1 MYIEFVKNTDG
12 THIPH
17 IQGKLCF
24 PLVQFLIHQRVTPMN
39 RGGRREPTTIN
50 NMATHMKIWFD
61 YCADLGL
68 KFDQVTYELH
78 LEVLKKSLKAN
89 RAQSQSINAYYRT
102 WRVFYEWCDAQGV
115 GHLMQFPAKVES
127 SKSQSRGNPL
137 LANQL
142 TSNAKVLTDPGLE
155 AVITVDD
162 YKELVLNHDEF
173 TKFAEALRRE
183 DPVYENIGY
192 MMVTTGLRI
201 GGVMQIPVGADK
213 RNPKWLRY
221 PELAASGATFQ
232 KLTYAPKGNKR
243 LLQCIVLTES
253 LKVLHEGY
261 IQTVRKERVGAYK
274 NKFETADVPL
284 WLNKNGKQVQKNDIW
299 SSFRAASQAVGRQV
313 KPHHLRHTY
322 ATYIIYNYFK
332 AHGLKP
338 NLAYAHDIHEQL
350 KSQLGHRDIE
360 VTKMYIRTV
369 IRTETE
375 AWLPV
380 LTPHVK
386 HRIEGHMPDHVLA
399 SMAKFFEPT
408 SHSDTLQ

>member
-17 IQGKLCF
+17 VQGKLCV
-24 PLVQFLIHQRVTPMN
+24 PLVQFLIYQRVTPMS

-68 KFDQVTYELH
+68 KFDQVTFELH
-78 LEVLKKSLKAN
+78 LEVLRKSLRAS
-89 RAQSQSINAYYRT
+89 RAQPQSINAYYRT
-102 WRVFYEWCDAQGV
+102 WRVFYEWCDIQGI

-127 SKSQSRGNPL
+127 TKSQSCGNPL

-142 TSNAKVLTDPGLE
+142 TSNAKILTDPGLE
-155 AVITVDD
+155 AVTTVDD
-162 YKELVLNHDEF
+162 YKEFVLNHDEF
-173 TKFAEALRRE
+173 AAFAEALRVV
-183 DPVYENIGY
+183 DPVYESIGY

-201 GGVMQIPVGADK
+201 GGIIQMPVRADK

-221 PELAASGATFQ
+221 PELAASGATLQ
-232 KLTYAPKGNKR
+232 KLIYLPKGNKR

-253 LKVLHEGY
+253 LKVLHESY
-261 IQTVRKERVGAYK
+261 IQTVRKERAQVYRSK
-274 NKFETADVPL
+274 SKSADVPL
-284 WLNKNGKQVQKNDIW
+284 WLNRNGKQIYKNDIW
-299 SSFRAASQAVGRQV
+299 NAFRAASRTVGREV

-350 KSQLGHRDIE
+350 RSQLGHRDIE

-386 HRIEGHMPDHVLA
+386 HRVEGRMADHVLA
-399 SMAKFFEPT
+399 SMAKFFEPNAQ
-408 SHSDTLQ
+408 SDTF